1 VRASIR
7 DRDATFRPRR
17 LSRPQRTPA
26 SASSRTWRKLF
37 LAAPATGLLA
47 AFLTGCGAAAPVKT
61 GNLVISATSVSF
73 GSVQVGQ
80 TATAT
85 LLLGNNGSASIQI
98 SQIQL
103 SSQSFSLSGQV
114 TLPITLY
121 AGQNYN
127 LTLAFTPSAAGA
139 ASGSLTVVST
149 GDPAAATI
157 SLSGTGEA
165 IPASPGMQLDPS
177 SLSFGD
183 VQVNAAAA
191 ETITIT
197 SSGTA
202 ALTIAAV
209 SVTGSGFTA
218 SGLTL
223 PATLNP
229 EQTATLEIT
238 FDPGATGAVTGNVTL
253 TTNASPGSATI
264 ALSGIGVIA
273 AYEIDLTWDA
283 PVGSADPPV
292 GYNVFRAV
300 NGSSVYTLL
309 NSTVDASTSY
319 ADTTVQNGN
328 TYSYYVESVDAEGNA
343 SAPSNNFTATIPD

>member
-1 VRASIR
+1 V
-7 DRDATFRPRR
+7 
-17 LSRPQRTPA
+17 
-26 SASSRTWRKLF
+26 
-37 LAAPATGLLA
+37 PATGLLA

-61 GNLVISATSVSF
+61 GNLVIPATSVSF